1 MPMSQLPAIFL
12 QQAIS
17 ESVMLGVGRQDSRG
31 AAANSAASTNRIGQR
46 KLTNKAYSFDDAG

>member
-1 MPMSQLPAIFL
+1 MSQLPAIFL

-31 AAANSAASTNRIGQR
+31 AAANSTPSAKRIGRR
-46 KLTNKAYSFDDAG
+46 KLTNKAYRFDDAG

>member
-1 MPMSQLPAIFL
+1 MSQLPAIFL

-31 AAANSAASTNRIGQR
+31 AAANSTASAKRIGRR
-46 KLTNKAYSFDDAG
+46 KLTNKAYRFDDAG